1 MAYRGQE
8 LGAGGAGAADTLVGN
23 ALLLCNCLATAL
35 YVICV
40 KLALARGYPPSTI
53 TAWSYACGAVMMVRL
68 AHAHALTLTYGPM
81 RPLTSPCN
89 TATPHCSTGHPCS
102 PAHPTHT
109 LRTSPHTHPYT
120 PLAGGPREWR
130 QQRLCPCRLRLP
142 GGRRR
147 RRRALVRR
155 APGVVRRVGRSAL
168 GIPPPGLLGA
178 AQQLRR
184 LLAHHVGH
192 AARQGQLCP
201 RLLRAAGGRLLVRV
215 RVRVKV
221 RYEYE

>member
-1 MAYRGQE
+1 MAYRGQD

-102 PAHPTHT
+102 PAHPTHIPAHT
-109 LRTSPHTHPYT
+109 RTPPSQAG
-120 PLAGGPREWR
+120 LASGVSSD
-130 QQRLCPCRLRLP
+130 C
-142 GGRRR
+142 
-147 RRRALVRR
+147 ALV
-155 APGVVRRVGRSAL
+155 AFVCPVADGAAAAHSCGGHPASCAAWAVPRSAYL
-168 GIPPPGLLGA
+168 PLVYWVLLNSCA
-178 AQQLRR
+178 AYWLITWGTQHAKASFV
-184 LLAHHVGH
+184 LAYC
-192 AARQGQLCP
+192 ALQ
-201 RLLRAAGGRLLVRV
+201 AAGC
-215 RVRVKV
+215 
-221 RYEYE
+221 